1 MFSWARPT
9 PLHVPRQI
17 PADRPVYVISD
28 LHLGD
33 GTRSDTF
40 MGKDA
45 ELLRFL
51 DQVEREG
58 AHLVVAGD
66 VIDFHQAWIIERIL
80 KAHARVMG
88 AFSRLA
94 ARTGVTYIWGNH
106 DHDISVFRDLLR
118 LDVCSSL
125 EIGDQILIR
134 HGYEYDP
141 YIGPY
146 LEQSHVAT
154 RVHHLVERL
163 LETWLRTPLENFYNP
178 ANRLSFWLCHK
189 MVLAGNLVGWA
200 ADRLGHPD
208 LQRKLDASW
217 LFWTQTQMGDPQCIF
232 EHVRA
237 ASLDGPHPWIITG
250 HSHLPG
256 VVRFSDS
263 RSYANT
269 GSWTFNSA
277 QYAYWDGRA
286 VTVRD
291 WISGRSYDDRAY
303 RPLLDR
309 RFRHMNYLDWWRENY
324 LGWFRFRCGVERRLP
339 TGEDATADRPAPVGE
354 PG

>member
-9 PLHVPRQI
+9 PLHVPRSI
-17 PADRPVYVISD
+17 GADGPVYIVSD

-33 GTRSDTF
+33 GTRSDSF
-40 MGKDA
+40 LGKDA
-45 ELLRFL
+45 EFL
-51 DQVEREG
+51 AFLEQVEREN
-58 AHLVVAGD
+58 AHLVIAGD

-88 AFSRLA
+88 ALSRLA
-94 ARTGVTYIWGNH
+94 DRVGVTYIWGNH

-125 EIGDQILIR
+125 EIGDQVLIR

-154 RVHHLVERL
+154 RVHHLAERL
-163 LETWLRTPLENFYNP
+163 LETWLRLPLENFYNP
-178 ANRLSFWLCHK
+178 ANRLTWWLTHK
-189 MVLAGNLVGWA
+189 LVVGGRA
-200 ADRLGHPD
+200 
-208 LQRKLDASW
+208 ASW
-217 LFWTQTQMGDPQCIF
+217 VAERMGLRGLGEGLEASARFWTQSQLGDPQCIF
-232 EHVRA
+232 EHVRKA
-237 ASLDGPHPWIITG
+237 CVEGPHRWIVTG

-256 VVRFSDS
+256 VVRFGGD
-263 RSYANT
+263 RAYANT

-277 QYAYWDGRA
+277 QYAYWDGHE
-286 VTVRD
+286 VVVRD
-291 WISGRSYDDRAY
+291 WITGRSYDDRAY
-303 RPLLDR
+303 KPLLDG
-309 RFRHMNYLDWWRENY
+309 RFRHMGFMEWWRENY
-324 LGWFRFRCGVERRLP
+324 LGWFRFRGGYERRLP
-339 TGEDATADRPAPVGE
+339 SGEDTPADRPAAPPQ